1 MGTAA
6 NVDEYIASQTEA
18 QRLMLEQLRST
29 ILTAVPDA
37 VESIAYGMA
46 AYRFPNGH
54 PVYFAGWKRHVSLH
68 DIPALPADLE
78 SRIAP
83 LRSGKDTVKFP
94 LGTPLPLEVLASA
107 MLAISRR

>member
-1 MGTAA
+1 MGAA
-6 NVDEYIASQTEA
+6 VDVDEYIASQPEA
-18 QRLMLEQLRST
+18 VRPMLEQLRST
-29 ILTAVPDA
+29 ILGAVPDT
-37 VESIAYGMA
+37 VESIAYGMP

>member
-1 MGTAA
+1 MDVA
-6 NVDEYIASQTEA
+6 VDVDRYIASQPDA
-18 QRLMLEQLRST
+18 QRLMLDQLRST
-29 ILTAVPDA
+29 ILGAVPDA

-68 DIPALPADLE
+68 DIPALPAELE
-78 SRIAP
+78 ARIAP

-94 LGTPLPLEVLASA
+94 LGTPLPLDLLGAV
-107 MLAISRR
+107 MVAISRR

>member
-1 MGTAA
+1 MGAAA

-68 DIPALPADLE
+68 DIPALPAELE
-78 SRIAP
+78 SQIAP
-83 LRSGKDTVKFP
+83 MRSGKDTVKFP